1 MRAASNSMS
10 PPTQRNAKM
19 KQNSKSVPRRKISPR
34 KNKNQS
40 HARQQSMME
49 VIPQMST
56 SRKQANAA
64 GQRSALQET
73 FQMISDVDT
82 KLQKGAATSNRGLF
96 DEDAHNAKR
105 QVLLQRAAEAK
116 RRIEAQNAV
125 QSLQKKPNFELIED
139 CKLLNTTRC
148 LNCYQFGSSL
158 LIYFII

>member
-1 MRAASNSMS
+1 
-10 PPTQRNAKM
+10 
-19 KQNSKSVPRRKISPR
+19 
-34 KNKNQS
+34 
-40 HARQQSMME
+40 
-49 VIPQMST
+49 
-56 SRKQANAA
+56 
-64 GQRSALQET
+64 
-73 FQMISDVDT
+73 MISDVDT

-158 LIYFII
+158 LIYFIIYTSCDYFSLKCLPKSRELFQEKVLG